1 MGESNGFGCIW
12 IFGFFSAFCFCFR
25 RFKEIDCTETGA
37 TLRKLLHTFAP
48 SPPLLLSS
56 LFRPTSFFLRF
67 IVKGKHLNFRF
78 FHLWGADS
86 QMNEVIGKGGGA
98 PREAIHLF
106 NAILNWRG
114 KKRRKKQTTAI
125 NALIDSGLIEVD
137 QREIFRC
144 QKKTGAGTVC
154 SCLDARARPS
164 PVAVAESNGLSSHEN
179 IFGCETNER
188 ALNTAAAAAAVAG
201 DILMLGVRVDA
212 LVTKSL
218 EISSQV
224 LMNSTLLLG
233 TNERTTFSLS
243 TRLQA
248 RLLLPPPPFILL
260 LFLHHLHLQNFSF
273 DYRSIGGNVTS
284 FAV

>member
-1 MGESNGFGCIW
+1 M
-12 IFGFFSAFCFCFR
+12 
-25 RFKEIDCTETGA
+25 
-37 TLRKLLHTFAP
+37 
-48 SPPLLLSS
+48 
-56 LFRPTSFFLRF
+56 
-67 IVKGKHLNFRF
+67 
-78 FHLWGADS
+78 
-86 QMNEVIGKGGGA
+86 
-98 PREAIHLF
+98 
-106 NAILNWRG
+106 
-114 KKRRKKQTTAI
+114 
-125 NALIDSGLIEVD
+125 
-137 QREIFRC
+137 
-144 QKKTGAGTVC
+144 C